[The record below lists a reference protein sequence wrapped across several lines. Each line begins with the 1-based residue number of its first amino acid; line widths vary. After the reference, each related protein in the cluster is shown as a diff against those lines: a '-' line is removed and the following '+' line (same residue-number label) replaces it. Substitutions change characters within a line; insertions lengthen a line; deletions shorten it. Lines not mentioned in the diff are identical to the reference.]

1 MVGRAADGDAEPV
14 GPDRRFRAIAMTAIG
29 IAALLIGGAT
39 IVLFFLTSWWHRGDV
54 AELGTMSQQWRVEQ
68 RAYERHDS
76 QR

>member
-1 MVGRAADGDAEPV
+1 
-14 GPDRRFRAIAMTAIG
+14 MTAIG